1 MKIGRIL
8 RSVGIV
14 ILLTGCSG
22 NRPGSSIFAV
32 TTVPTQS
39 IEQISSETSVPTQQ
53 IETTPSASLPNI
65 IQVPTYPPETRMQ
78 AQCLDVEATPIS
90 EIGSSGILVLENRAS
105 LDEGHYKPGTFQL
118 NMRSGQLT
126 EISEPGENQIDHV
139 VSPNRSLLAYENVIF
154 NSEGKV
160 AKEELV
166 IADATGNRLK
176 TIPWEEEWWQT
187 PIWSDNEHVVINL
200 SLPGEE
206 NSDPKP
212 LPMLVL
218 NPFTNERRIIKSD
231 FSGFPVTSSADLP
244 YWEGRWG
251 TIYDPTLT
259 YVVYP
264 RTVENN
270 DEMYTYAVWDL
281 SQRRLV
287 TTLDEIFS
295 SFLLTGNFPIPK
307 WSPDGSRFVFQ
318 GFDPTTDP
326 VNIEMYE
333 VNHDGQTKQL
343 TQLAPVAY
351 VWESSFSWS
360 PDGRYIAMSL
370 APHLGAFYDKA
381 RVAVLDTVT
390 LNIIDYCVSV
400 TFSGDGYG
408 RPGPSAPI
416 WSPNSHQFVITDW
429 YEKDH
434 RRLILIDIEKNSAV
448 HIADDIEPVGWMAS
462 PWP

>member
-1 MKIGRIL
+1 MKIGKVL
-8 RSVGIV
+8 SYFGCVA
-14 ILLTGCSG
+14 LLTACSG
-22 NRPGSSIFAV
+22 SGAGISTSVV
-32 TTVPTQS
+32 TTIPTQK
-39 IEQISSETSVPTQQ
+39 IEPAFSETSVSTQQ
-53 IETTPSASLPNI
+53 IWMTPYASLPTTV
-65 IQVPTYPPETRMQ
+65 QDLTYPSETRLH
-78 AQCLDVEATPIS
+78 AQCLDIESTPIS

-126 EISEPGENQIDHV
+126 EITEPDENQIDHV

-160 AKEELV
+160 TKEELV
-166 IADATGNRLK
+166 VADAIGNRLK
-176 TIPWEEEWWQT
+176 IIPWEEDWRQT

-200 SLPGEE
+200 SLPNEE
-206 NSDPKP
+206 NSDQKP

-218 NPFTNERRIIKSD
+218 NPFTNERRVIKPD

-251 TIYDPTLT
+251 AIYDPTLT

-264 RTVENN
+264 RIIESN
-270 DEMYTYAVWDL
+270 DEMYTYAVWDI

-318 GFDPTTDP
+318 GFNPTADP
-326 VNIEMYE
+326 VNIELYE
-333 VNHDGQTKQL
+333 VNRDGQTKQL
-343 TQLAPVAY
+343 TQLAPAAY

-360 PDGRYIAMSL
+360 PDGRYIAMFLGSQL
-370 APHLGAFYDKA
+370 SAPHEKA
-381 RVAVLDTVT
+381 RVAVLDTLT
-390 LNIIDYCVSV
+390 LNVIDYCVSV
-400 TFSGDGYG
+400 TFLGDGYG
-408 RPGPSAPI
+408 GGPLVPI
-416 WSPNSHQFVITDW
+416 WSPDGHQFVITDW

-434 RRLILIDIEKNSAV
+434 RRVILVDIEKNSAAK
-448 HIADDIEPVGWMAS
+448 ITDDMEPVGWMVA
-462 PWP
+462 P